1 MKSLDYWRLKVP
13 LKIALPKGRLLRKT
27 AALLQKA
34 DWRLDEY
41 HSSMGFYRPKS
52 AKFPELLIRV
62 FHEKDIPIQIA
73 MGNYDLGIC
82 GLDWIEE
89 LLVKYPS
96 SDIVKVKDLLYGQSS
111 LYMASA
117 SRSLDLRQNGKP
129 LRIASEYPNL
139 AEVYALKNRL
149 SRFSIFPVW
158 GAAEAYPPENA
169 DLALLTAG
177 GAGEVNAYGLSPFS
191 RVLDSSTYLV
201 ANRNSWERRSL
212 DKIVTSIFS
221 ALPETRKNISVKMD
235 ASLNV
240 SVSLPILK
248 VEKNVVRLALPD
260 GHQQQQT
267 VELLNKAGIK
277 IEDYPSA
284 TGNRRPKIGIEGVVV
299 KVIRPQDMPLQVANG
314 NFDLAITGRDWLFD
328 HLAQFPSS
336 PIQEMLNLR
345 LRKVR
350 LVAVVSQALAVDNAA
365 DLRRFITERTVP
377 FRLASEYVNIAD
389 KYARENHL
397 GHYRV
402 IPTWGATEAF
412 LPEDADLLIENT
424 ETGKTIARH
433 NLKIIE
439 TLFESTAC
447 LIGNTDTAAD
457 ATKRQRIE
465 FITKRLRSAVGA

>member
-1 MKSLDYWRLKVP
+1 VP

-27 AALLQKA
+27 AAMLQKA

-41 HSSMGFYRPKS
+41 HSNMGFYRPRS
-52 AKFPELLIRV
+52 LKFPDLLIRV

-89 LLVKYPS
+89 LLAKYPS
-96 SDIVKVKDLLYGQSS
+96 SDIFKVKDLLYGQNS
-111 LYMASA
+111 LYTAAASK
-117 SRSLDLRQNGKP
+117 SIDFRHNGST

-139 AEVYALKNRL
+139 AEAFALKNRL

-169 DLALLTAG
+169 DMVLLAAQG
-177 GAGEVNAYGLSPFS
+177 PAEIASYGLSPFS
-191 RVLDSSTYLV
+191 RVLDTSTYLI
-201 ANRNSWERRSL
+201 ANRNSWETRNL
-212 DKIVTSIFS
+212 DNIVKSIFNT
-221 ALPETRKNISVKMD
+221 LPEVSKSAGDKKEVVFLSAAVP
-235 ASLNV
+235 ASK
-240 SVSLPILK
+240 IAK
-248 VEKNVVRLALPD
+248 DTVRLALPD

-267 VELLNKAGIK
+267 VELLNRAGIK

-284 TGNRRPKIGIEGVVV
+284 AGNRRPKIGIEGVVV

-314 NFDLAITGRDWLFD
+314 NFDLAITGRDWLID

-336 PIQEMLNLR
+336 PVEEMLDLK

-350 LVAVVSQALAVDNAA
+350 LVAVVSQMLPVNNTA
-365 DLRRFITERTVP
+365 DLQHFIAGRAEP
-377 FRLASEYVNIAD
+377 FRVASEYVNIAD

-424 ETGKTIARH
+424 ETGRTIARH
-433 NLKIIE
+433 NLKIIG

-447 LIGNTDTAAD
+447 LINNKDSVKEKVKSG
-457 ATKRQRIE
+457 RIE
-465 FITKRLRSAVGA
+465 LIVKRLRSAVGDM